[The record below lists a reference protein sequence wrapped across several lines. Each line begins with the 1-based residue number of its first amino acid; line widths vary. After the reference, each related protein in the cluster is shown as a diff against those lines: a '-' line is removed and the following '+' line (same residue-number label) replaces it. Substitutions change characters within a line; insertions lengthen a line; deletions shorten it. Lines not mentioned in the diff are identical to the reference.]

1 MKTSLNF
8 AQKTNFI
15 ACCPQI
21 PGMEFYIQEV
31 TLPGINLEL
40 GEASTFALKTYVAP
54 TAHSY
59 SDLSFTVFID
69 EDFEIYS
76 MFFKD
81 IVDSKS
87 LINGTYAQINYDFYI
102 QVYNNK
108 GRLLF
113 TEFFK
118 NCILEN
124 IGDVSLSSTDN
135 GVTNTFT
142 ASFKFD
148 WLEIERDGLSEE
160 KRKEWNVY
168 PKLKPKCC
176 ECCECCECNEKPK
189 ENNP

>member
-1 MKTSLNF
+1 METSLNF

-15 ACCPQI
+15 AGCPQI

-40 GEASTFALKTYVAP
+40 GEAASYALKTYVPP
-54 TAHSY
+54 TTHSY
-59 SDLSFTVFID
+59 SDLSFTVLID
-69 EDFEIYS
+69 EDFEIYD
-76 MFFKD
+76 MFFKNV
-81 IVDSKS
+81 VDSKS
-87 LINGTYAQINYDFYI
+87 LVNGTYALINYDFYV

-118 NCILEN
+118 NCILES

-135 GVTNTFT
+135 SVTNTFS
-142 ASFKFD
+142 ANFKFE
-148 WLEIERDGLSEE
+148 WLEIQRDGLSEE

-168 PKLKPKCC
+168 PKLKPEC
-176 ECCECCECNEKPK
+176 ECCKQGKCDRPK
-189 ENNP
+189 DVNNP